1 MNETKR
7 NEWPEE
13 GRRKDIGECLRL
25 RDGQIQGLGRNV
37 GLDRQLFGATKIGV
51 RKVGS
56 VGSSGPRLL
65 KAVASIS

>member
-13 GRRKDIGECLRL
+13 GRRKDSGECLRL

-37 GLDRQLFGATKIGV
+37 GLDRQLFGASKIGV
-51 RKVGS
+51 RKV